1 MAILTATLNQPAGVE
16 AGTQETV
23 SVVFSHSVSLLSVSS
38 FSYSSGVTLDS
49 VTPITPDSNGA
60 TDTWTLSIVPYA
72 ANFTLTIV
80 QDAVEIV
87 NGDTATGPT
96 ALDPIILR
104 GTATVPADFR
114 IPPTITVGSPDTYD
128 PELSEAIKE
137 AYASVPDNQIFLETL
152 EFIHNSFYYTSDV
165 SSPDYYNRNEEGYY
179 LPYLENVDYPYNVL
193 DVNNP
198 LAESEF
204 LLLLD
209 HAGNDEVE
217 KIKIKNKYRK
227 RTSIRVVNDRHDLDA
242 CILHGV
248 DSAGDQITE
257 EATFLRFAFELKLPE
272 VDDAVSKEFV
282 ITMDNVSGAIGEHID
297 VIKGAGTSVTVIY
310 RPYLVDSDDVSTS
323 ETTATILPEPQ
334 IDPPYVFV
342 VRSVSVNVHQVEATC
357 TFGVDFT
364 DTPFPNRYYTIEEFP
379 GLS

>member
-1 MAILTATLNQPAGVE
+1 MAILTATINQPAGVV
-16 AGTQETV
+16 AGTPERV
-23 SVVFSHSVSLLSVSS
+23 SVVFSHSVSGLSVSNLS
-38 FSYSSGVTLDS
+38 ASSGVTVSS
-49 VTPITPDSNGA
+49 VTATTPDANGA
-60 TDTWTLSIVPYA
+60 SDTWTISIVPYA
-72 ANFTLTIV
+72 SNFTIIIAPDSV
-80 QDAVEIV
+80 SIV
-87 NGDTATGPT
+87 NGDSPTGPT
-96 ALDPIILR
+96 MEIKLE

-152 EFIHNSFYYTSDV
+152 EFIHNSFYYTSDE
-165 SSPDYYNRNEEGYY
+165 SSLDYYNRNEEGYY

-204 LLLLD
+204 LLLQD
-209 HAGNDEVE
+209 SAGTDEDL
-217 KIKIKNKYRK
+217 IKIKNKYRK

-242 CILHGV
+242 IILHGE
-248 DSAGDQITE
+248 GIE
-257 EATFLRFAFELKLPE
+257 EDATFRRFAFEIKLPE
-272 VDDAVSKEFV
+272 VDDAVSKEFI

-297 VIKGAGTSVTVIY
+297 IIKGAGTSVTVIY
-310 RPYLVDSDDVSTS
+310 RPYLVDSNDVGTS
-323 ETTATILPEPQ
+323 ETTVTIRPEPQ

-364 DTPFPNRYYTIEEFP
+364 DTPFPNRYYTLEEFP